1 MILMSDTPEIDE
13 LIKELLP
20 NFDLQKAWLDE
31 LLYLVMQKYPS
42 LDVYGSKEQLKRD
55 IKQLIENTI
64 TQKEPKP

>member
-1 MILMSDTPEIDE
+1 MSDTPEIDE

>member
-1 MILMSDTPEIDE
+1 MSDTPEIEE

-20 NFDLQKAWLDE
+20 NFDLQEAWIEE

-55 IKQLIENTI
+55 IKQLIENTV
-64 TQKEPKP
+64 TQKHDF